1 MARPPVKVTGPF
13 ATGSNGISDW
23 LLHTVHTVYSTRA
36 GIRAVAEPETY
47 ATRVTVQITDGTA
60 GRTGPVRVPAA
71 SSLMLASGDDH
82 TSSTY

>member
-1 MARPPVKVTGPF
+1 MARPPLRMTGPF
-13 ATGSNGISDW
+13 ATGSNGKSDRMR
-23 LLHTVHTVYSTRA
+23 HTVHTVYSTRA

-60 GRTGPVRVPAA
+60 GRTGPVRALAA
-71 SSLMLASGDDH
+71 SNRILKSGDDH